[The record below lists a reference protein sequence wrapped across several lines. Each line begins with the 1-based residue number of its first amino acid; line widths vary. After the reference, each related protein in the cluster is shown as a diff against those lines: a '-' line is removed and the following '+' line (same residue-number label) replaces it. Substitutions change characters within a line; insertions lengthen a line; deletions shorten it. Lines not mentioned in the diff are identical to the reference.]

1 MTLLAGAALNAA
13 RFFRHG
19 SPTAQGSSFD
29 LTIGQIYGQDG
40 NPVNGPFVLKPGH
53 MVQVVSEELFNL
65 PAEITGHV
73 TYKTGLTR
81 KGIWALTVG
90 IVDPGWNGPIGTT
103 LLNFSRVDYT
113 IHAGDP
119 FLRVSF
125 FEHQPAPQSALRPS
139 PPLADYLKDIR
150 SLASSRFPPTFL
162 NSDQIVHDAG
172 KAVMD
177 RIRSEGI
184 AWLGITAIVFALIQ
198 VLAPPAAR
206 WVDQK
211 WSPTTE
217 EQITVE
223 VQALRSRVEELETVL
238 REATSAVTAPGAP
251 TAEQPAE
258 PDAQIPSQDSDTSG
272 E

>member
-103 LLNFSRVDYT
+103 LLNFSRVDCT
-113 IHAGDP
+113 IHTGDS

-125 FEHQPAPQSALRPS
+125 FEHDPVPVLRPAPALPE
-139 PPLADYLKDIR
+139 YLKEIQ
-150 SLASSRFPPTFL
+150 SFAASRFPQTFL
-162 NSDQIVHDAG
+162 NSEQIVHDAG
-172 KAVMD
+172 RAVMN
-177 RIRSEGI
+177 RIRNEGI
-184 AWLGITAIVFALIQ
+184 AWLGATAILFGVIQ
-198 VLAPPAAR
+198 VFSPPAAR
-206 WVDQK
+206 WFDRM
-211 WSPTTE
+211 WSPATE

-223 VQALRSRVEELETVL
+223 VQTLKSKVEELEALL
-238 REATSAVTAPGAP
+238 REATPGVTGTGAP
-251 TAEQPAE
+251 TDEQTPGL
-258 PDAQIPSQDSDTSG
+258 DAQIQSEDPDTSG